1 MTAEFAEKFRKL
13 IGAEHVIADMAERA
27 YYSSDISG
35 AGNAV
40 AALVLRPGT
49 REELAVCVREAAD
62 LGLALIARGG
72 GMSYSKGYVP
82 TAERSVI
89 LDMRRLDRIIEINGQ
104 EKFIT
109 AEAGCTWARLY
120 DALSENN
127 LRTPFFGPLSGIQA
141 TIGGSASQDAAFFG
155 SAAHGS
161 MRESVLG
168 LEIINADGELY
179 RPEAPRR
186 FVGDA
191 GAFGIKT
198 AVTLKLMR
206 KPEDYAFASF
216 AFENFPT
223 LLNAQGAMANTEG
236 LAECFGFDPESH
248 RNLIKSG
255 FNLFEGAAAVG
266 ITRAI
271 KSAVQVMRMKDLRYS
286 LHAVVEGDSDRE
298 TKQAVERITDAANEA
313 GGTSI
318 PDVIPRATR
327 AKPFRPIKALL
338 GPDGENWLPVHAIV
352 GRDEAEQLVE
362 RTNEF
367 FAGKQELM
375 RHHAIRVSFLTVLI
389 GGQILFEPHFF
400 WFDRLSPFHL
410 RNVSDKQRAR
420 YGGSAANS
428 EARQAV
434 ANIRAELIERFAELG
449 ATHMQSGKLYP
460 FLQGLSA
467 AEQADIRALKERLDP
482 QGLMNPGA
490 LGL

>member
-1 MTAEFAEKFRKL
+1 
-13 IGAEHVIADMAERA
+13 
-27 YYSSDISG
+27 
-35 AGNAV
+35 
-40 AALVLRPGT
+40 
-49 REELAVCVREAAD
+49 
-62 LGLALIARGG
+62 
-72 GMSYSKGYVP
+72 
-82 TAERSVI
+82 
-89 LDMRRLDRIIEINGQ
+89 
-104 EKFIT
+104 
-109 AEAGCTWARLY
+109 
-120 DALSENN
+120 
-127 LRTPFFGPLSGIQA
+127 
-141 TIGGSASQDAAFFG
+141 
-155 SAAHGS
+155 

-168 LEIINADGELY
+168 LAIIGADGELF
-179 RPEAPRR
+179 RPESPGR
-186 FVGDA
+186 FIGDA

-206 KPEDYAFASF
+206 KPEEYAFASF
-216 AFENFPT
+216 AFENFPA
-223 LLNAQGAMANTEG
+223 LLDAQSAMAKTEG

-255 FNLFEGAAAVG
+255 FNLFEGAAALG
-266 ITRAI
+266 ISRAL
-271 KSAVQVMRMKDLRYS
+271 KSAVQVTRMKDLRYS

-318 PDVIPRATR
+318 PDIIPRVTR

-338 GPDGENWLPVHAIV
+338 GPKGENWLPVHAIV
-352 GRDEAEQLVE
+352 GRGEAVQLVE

-367 FAGKQELM
+367 FAGKRELM

-400 WFDRLSPFHL
+400 WFDRLSQFHL

-420 YGGSAANS
+420 YAGNTADS

-434 ANIRAELIERFAELG
+434 ADMLSELVALFSELG

-467 AEQADIRALKERLDP
+467 AERADIRALKERLDP